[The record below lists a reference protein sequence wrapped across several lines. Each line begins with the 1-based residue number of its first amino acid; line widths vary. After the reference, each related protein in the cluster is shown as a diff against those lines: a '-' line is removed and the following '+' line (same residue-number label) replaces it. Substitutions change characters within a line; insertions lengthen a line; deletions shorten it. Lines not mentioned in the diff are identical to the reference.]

1 MRQEQLFVHMRIYAF
16 CAAHAPTKPPE
27 NNENTEDTMRGAEIS
42 FFPQPLMHFADGLS
56 HTHEIAYVT

>member
-27 NNENTEDTMRGAEIS
+27 NNENTEDSIQWE
-42 FFPQPLMHFADGLS
+42 LS
-56 HTHEIAYVT
+56 HNDLL